1 MSWEPWTTLATRHCL
16 RRIADPEP
24 AQRAL
29 LRRILA
35 ASTGSATAAALGLRG
50 DESFEEFLGLEPR
63 DYAFYEPLVHRVR
76 DGDRQAFGRDPVIA
90 LGMTSG
96 STGSPKLVPYNERC
110 REVFR
115 RFVRLVRLFQVA
127 RGRSFW
133 PRRTKWLLVTA
144 PSGLREVDGLPVG
157 FVSGLMY
164 HGTRS
169 SGRWGP
175 GVLPSPEVAA
185 VADWDERVR
194 RSAAEALGEPVGT
207 LFGVPAYLDRFLR
220 EASAQLGGAPLGEAW
235 PDLDEIHYSG
245 TDAAPHRAE
254 IEARL
259 GRAVA
264 WRGLFMATEGVFGA
278 ALDDDADGALRLIPD
293 LAVMTFRDE
302 AQVGGPLR
310 PLWQLERGRRYEL
323 FITTEAGLVQYRIGD
338 LVEVVDDAPLRV
350 RVAGRVGDEI
360 NLATE
365 KLSCGQ
371 ALAAL
376 AEVAPTLGLAPDR
389 FAVLPDPSAPRR
401 HLWVIERSAANGD
414 GDAGESAAA
423 VAIDGALAK
432 VNPSYAALR
441 AGDAVLALPRAA
453 LLPPGAF
460 DEYVRAGMA
469 RCGQFKFRHL
479 YPSREAL
486 LRAEGL
492 GAIAASLTGDAPT
505 DGRPS
510 PR

>member
-16 RRIADPEP
+16 RRIDDPEP

-35 ASTGSATAAALGLRG
+35 SGAGSATAAALGLKG
-50 DESFEEFLGLEPR
+50 DESFEEFLELEPR
-63 DYAFYEPLVHRVR
+63 DYTFYEPLVRRAR
-76 DGDRQAFGRDPVIA
+76 DGDRHAFGRDPVIA

-96 STGSPKLVPYNERC
+96 STGAPKLVPYNDRC

-115 RFVRLVRLFQVA
+115 RFVRLVRLFQLA

-133 PRRTKWLLVTA
+133 PRRSKWLMVTA

-157 FVSGLMY
+157 FVSGLMF
-164 HGTRS
+164 HEARS
-169 SGRWGP
+169 SGPWGP
-175 GVLPSPEVAA
+175 GVLPSAEVAA
-185 VADWDERVR
+185 VADWDDRVR
-194 RSAAEALGEPVGT
+194 RAAAEALGEPVGT
-207 LFGVPAYLDRFLR
+207 LFGVPAYLERFLR
-220 EASAQLGGAPLGEAW
+220 EASSQAGDAPLGEAW
-235 PDLDEIHYSG
+235 PDLDEIHFSG
-245 TDAAPHRAE
+245 TSAAPHRAE
-254 IEARL
+254 IEAIL
-259 GRAVA
+259 GRAVD

-293 LAVMTFRDE
+293 LAVMTFRD
-302 AQVGGPLR
+302 AAGGPLR
-310 PLWQLERGRRYEL
+310 PLWQLERGRCYEL
-323 FITTEAGLVQYRIGD
+323 LITTEAGLAQYRIGD
-338 LVEVVDDAPLRV
+338 LIEVVDDAPLRV

-371 ALAAL
+371 ALAVL
-376 AEVAPTLGLAPDR
+376 AEVAPSLGLAPDR
-389 FAVLPDPSAPRR
+389 FTVLPDPSDPRR
-401 HLWVIERSAANGD
+401 HLWVIERSGSADGD
-414 GDAGESAAA
+414 GGAGTAA
-423 VAIDGALAK
+423 VAIAIDGALAR

-441 AGDAVLALPRAA
+441 AGDAVLARPRAA
-453 LLPPGAF
+453 LLPRGTF
-460 DEYVRAGMA
+460 DEYVRAGFA

-486 LRAEGL
+486 LRAEGME
-492 GAIAASLTGDAPT
+492 AIAASLPGDVPP